1 MRNKSCYQ
9 YNSLP
14 NNIELTTKNLI
25 YGPASNP
32 GRSPFKPAVI
42 LTFSP
47 IEYKGFSESTERVE
61 IKAMFPRSL
70 KTENTAR
77 CQHER
82 RSKARFFQR
91 RSGFP
96 RQRRRTMLAL
106 CNKSRPNARIFVLFI
121 ENNTIGI
128 KG

>member
-1 MRNKSCYQ
+1 MTS
-9 YNSLP
+9 
-14 NNIELTTKNLI
+14 NIELTTKNLI

-70 KTENTAR
+70 KTEITAR

-91 RSGFP
+91 RRLSKTAETDNAG
-96 RQRRRTMLAL
+96 AL
-106 CNKSRPNARIFVLFI
+106 QQIPIECEDFCLFYR
-121 ENNTIGI
+121 EQHDRD
-128 KG
+128 